1 MFRSAGYYRG
11 VNCPF
16 FASGLCERPYCHFRH
31 VKQDHN
37 EDLNSRP
44 HTPSKD
50 ASTYLEKLSDG
61 QFPLTSE
68 CIKSFSKE
76 SDVDEKKSGDQIL
89 NKYTGEPIIDEEA
102 EHNELGNISTN
113 VNDINKYT
121 GKPVEYNK
129 YTGDP
134 IYHKEDATV
143 SSLNKRWTEAVLGST
158 TPTYNPT
165 PLSELQKRNAN
176 PSVNKY
182 SLSASTS
189 TSSQEYDPESNY
201 STSTKINHVQVP
213 QVGRPSYTTK
223 RSCSYDPSNAQYKK
237 PVLKRQRVASFFDAK
252 FSSDEEENT
261 KNDSGK
267 DEKTVSSDKE
277 DKFHLKDVDYF
288 EKLLNGPKD
297 VDVKSSRVK
306 VESDDSLDSLDEDVD
321 VTPLIEKCRR
331 RSQSGGTDQDSTEE
345 KTEDKS
351 NVSSTDKGDN
361 SHTNTEILSDKVNE
375 SSNSIDRKTKK
386 KSRVESTNS
395 IGSENGNS
403 AEISDRKNDKKNSAS
418 SHSKSSH
425 HRTSKSSKECSSKDS
440 QGNGSSTHKS
450 SKESSSSHQGT
461 SISSHKSS
469 KESSSSHQGTSF
481 SSHKSSKES
490 SSSHQGTSVSSHKS
504 SKESSSSHQG
514 TSVSSHKSSKEY
526 STKLSHK
533 KTEPNKSSHKSD
545 KSSDHPSSPKSSTSV
560 YKAQKIITKRKSR
573 DSQDSKS
580 SENENHMCNTE
591 KSKDLF
597 KTSNNRHKHSR
608 HSNSESTSSSSDKH
622 QHNSEKDHKKHS
634 TDNSSHS
641 SGSSKGSKDRQN
653 RAKQKDTGD
662 QKGTKSKSV
671 SSERRKSSETTKKK
685 IVDINVDLFGA
696 ESEDEDDDDLVE
708 VPMATDGHLSENDMV
723 AFLNDSDYS
732 DEDIDRYDEC
742 LRIFQENKGVKNN
755 ANKKKSSPEKAH
767 DAKVPPASSGKQRM
781 AHKKDSEVTRK
792 VKVFEKPKSKMS
804 PAEVMHNRFLQI
816 QKKAQEAAAAAS
828 SRNNETASSSTTKN
842 LLLSGKKKRT
852 AHNPSTS
859 KRNGKSLEKTVVTT
873 ASRTEKR
880 KARTPN
886 ISNLVRPTIP
896 SEFGSKV
903 PFNIRQRYLNL
914 IIDECLKICD
924 TEKEAFDKGQV
935 EESAVYKR
943 ASSKTVYLNVA
954 VNTIKRL
961 RTEQA
966 GPSDS
971 KKPKQSVFHLSHEQ
985 ILGGKNAT
993 KTTFTINR
1001 SGGGSKLQEENF
1013 KGAELF
1019 KRLTRYILTEEQM
1032 KENGFPRPSPTEPGS
1047 AVFFV
1052 EPRKKIKVQSSKPTN
1067 YEKLCVRC
1075 GKMFTVYPNGTY
1087 ATKEE
1092 CSFHWGKAWKK
1103 RIAGMI
1109 DTRYTCCQGDLS
1121 SDGCQISKGHVHET
1135 NKWEA
1140 LSGYMKTFPCSPPCD
1155 GDYGVFALDCEM
1167 VYTKLGLE
1175 LARVTVTD
1183 PENDC
1188 VYETLVKPDA
1198 AVVDYNTRFSGL
1210 TEEDLRDVTT
1220 TLRDVQAVLL
1230 SLFSDRTII
1239 MGHSL
1244 ESDFSAIKLLHNTV
1258 VDTSV
1263 VFPHKMGPPYKRA
1276 LKTLMAEYLKKIIQ
1290 DAVGGHDSK
1299 EDSTSCMELMH
1310 LKIKEDA
1317 RKEPRRS

>member
-1 MFRSAGYYRG
+1 MFRTAGYYRG

-37 EDLNSRP
+37 EDLNNKP
-44 HTPSKD
+44 QTPSSSKD
-50 ASTYLEKLSDG
+50 ASSYLEKLSDG

-68 CIKSFSKE
+68 SIRSFSKDKE
-76 SDVDEKKSGDQIL
+76 EITDEKKSGKQAF
-89 NKYTGEPIIDEEA
+89 NKYTGEPINDDEA
-102 EHNELGNISTN
+102 ELDISAG
-113 VNDINKYT
+113 VSEVNKYT
-121 GKPVEYNK
+121 GKPIEYNK
-129 YTGDP
+129 YTGEP
-134 IYHKEDATV
+134 IYHTED
-143 SSLNKRWTEAVLGST
+143 SSSVNKRWTDSVLGNSN

-176 PSVNKY
+176 PNVSKY

-201 STSTKINHVQVP
+201 STSTKINHVPVP
-213 QVGRPSYTTK
+213 QVGRPSYKAK
-223 RSCSYDPSNAQYKK
+223 RSCSYDPSNATYKK

-252 FSSDEEENT
+252 FSSDEEEEVSSKNKN
-261 KNDSGK
+261 KNDNGK
-267 DEKTVSSDKE
+267 DEKSVSSEKE
-277 DKFHLKDVDYF
+277 DKFHLKDVNYF
-288 EKLLNGPKD
+288 EKLLDGPKD
-297 VDVKSSRVK
+297 AKNSRVK

-331 RSQSGGTDQDSTEE
+331 RSQSGGTDQDSAEEKTEE
-345 KTEDKS
+345 KTKDLSKEDD
-351 NVSSTDKGDN
+351 SSHI
-361 SHTNTEILSDKVNE
+361 STEIVSNTIKENCDSKDK
-375 SSNSIDRKTKK
+375 KTKE
-386 KSRVESTNS
+386 KS
-395 IGSENGNS
+395 GNDNRKS
-403 AEISDRKNDKKNSAS
+403 AEICDKNDKKNSASS

-425 HRTSKSSKECSSKDS
+425 HRTSKSLKENSSKSS
-440 QGNGSSTHKS
+440 QDNGNSIHKS
-450 SKESSSSHQGT
+450 TKESSSKSSHQGT
-461 SISSHKSS
+461 SNSSHKSS
-469 KESSSSHQGTSF
+469 KESSA
-481 SSHKSSKES
+481 KSLHRKTEHS
-490 SSSHQGTSVSSHKS
+490 
-504 SKESSSSHQG
+504 
-514 TSVSSHKSSKEY
+514 
-526 STKLSHK
+526 KLSHNREK
-533 KTEPNKSSHKSD
+533 NSH
-545 KSSDHPSSPKSSTSV
+545 HPSSPKCQSLSV
-560 YKAQKIITKRKSR
+560 SKAEKVITKRKSR

-580 SENENHMCNTE
+580 SENENHVCD
-591 KSKDLF
+591 KSKDLS
-597 KTSNNRHKHSR
+597 KSSNHHHKHSK
-608 HSNSESTSSSSDKH
+608 HSNSELSSSSHKH
-622 QHNSEKDHKKHS
+622 QSNSEKGLEKNASH
-634 TDNSSHS
+634 NSSHS
-641 SGSSKGSKDRQN
+641 SGSSKGSKDKQN
-653 RAKQKDTGD
+653 KAKQRDSKEDNH
-662 QKGTKSKSV
+662 KGTNSKSV
-671 SSERRKSSETTKKK
+671 SSDRRKSAESTKKK

-696 ESEDEDDDDLVE
+696 DSEEEDDDDEDLVE
-708 VPMATDGHLSENDMV
+708 VPMVTNDVNHSEQDMV
-723 AFLNDSDYS
+723 MFLNDSDYS

-742 LRIFQENKGVKNN
+742 LRIFQENKGMVNSNN
-755 ANKKKSSPEKAH
+755 ANKKKSSPEKSH
-767 DAKVPPASSGKQRM
+767 DEKVPAAPTGKQRM
-781 AHKKDSEVTRK
+781 AHKKDSEMNRK
-792 VKVFEKPKSKMS
+792 MKMVEKPKVKMS

-816 QKKAQEAAAAAS
+816 QKKAQEAAAAAAAAKATS
-828 SRNNETASSSTTKN
+828 SGNNETASSSTTKN
-842 LLLSGKKKRT
+842 PLSGTKKRT
-852 AHNPSTS
+852 AHTPSTS
-859 KRNGKSLEKTVVTT
+859 KTNGKPAEKTLITT

-903 PFNIRQRYLNL
+903 PYNVRQRYLNL

-924 TEKEAFDKGQV
+924 SEQEAFDKGQV
-935 EESAVYKR
+935 EEAAVYKR

-961 RTEQA
+961 RSEQA
-966 GPSDS
+966 GPSNA
-971 KKPKQSVFHLSHEQ
+971 KKPKQTVFQLSHEQ

-993 KTTFTINR
+993 KTTFTVNR

-1013 KGAELF
+1013 KGAELY

-1032 KENGFPRPSPTEPGS
+1032 KENGFPRPSPSVSGS

-1052 EPRKKIKVQSSKPTN
+1052 EPRKKINVQSSKPTN

-1092 CSFHWGKAWKK
+1092 CSYHWGKAWKK

-1167 VYTKLGLE
+1167 VYTKFGIE

-1183 PENDC
+1183 PENEC

-1210 TEEDLRDVTT
+1210 TEEDLKDVTT

-1230 SLFSDRTII
+1230 SLFSDRTIV

-1244 ESDFSAIKLLHNTV
+1244 ESDFSAVKLLHNTV

-1290 DAVGGHDSK
+1290 DDVGGHDSK